1 MEVTS
6 YATFAGLPAISVPVG
21 FDDRGLPMGMQLIG
35 RPRGDVALLRFARMY
50 EGTLDR

>member
-21 FDDRGLPMGMQLIG
+21 VDGRGLPMGMQLIG
-35 RPRGDVALLRFARMY
+35 RPRGDVDLLRFAQAY
-50 EGTLDR
+50 EATLH